1 MPDEG
6 VSPFPE
12 PLVAV
17 VFDLDGTLILSHHDF
32 PRMRA
37 EAIRVAEKAGVL
49 PGRLSA
55 SQPIARIME
64 SARTELEAQNVP
76 EGTIFRMENEVHELI
91 DKIELEAL
99 PTTVSRPDAA
109 RLLAALTARG
119 YKLAILTRSCEA
131 FCRGALFRTGLLD
144 YFPYLRTRSAPGP
157 AKPSP
162 ESLLLLLQDME
173 VPAARAVFIGDHPLD
188 AECATRARV
197 TFAGVLADPSDPS
210 EMTGEKFQKAGA
222 VATATD
228 LADLGRLLRVLPE
241 TPLPKAT

>member
-1 MPDEG
+1 MPDAG

-12 PLVAV
+12 PLVGV
-17 VFDLDGTLILSHHDF
+17 VFDLDGTLVLSHHDF
-32 PRMRA
+32 PRMRS
-37 EAIRVAEKAGVL
+37 EAIRVAEKHGVM
-49 PGRLSA
+49 PGHLTPG
-55 SQPIARIME
+55 QPIARIMDQ
-64 SARTELEAQNVP
+64 ARAELEAQHVP

-99 PTTVSRPDAA
+99 PATVSRPHAA

-162 ESLLLLLQDME
+162 EALLLLLKEMD
-173 VPAARAVFIGDHPLD
+173 VPAARAVFVGDHPLD
-188 AECATRARV
+188 AECATRAGV
-197 TFAGVLADPSDPS
+197 TFAAVLADPSDPT
-210 EMTGEKFQKAGA
+210 EMTAEQFAKAGA
-222 VATATD
+222 VATAAD
-228 LADLGRLLRVLPE
+228 LEALGRLLRVLPE
-241 TPLPKAT
+241 PPMPRPA